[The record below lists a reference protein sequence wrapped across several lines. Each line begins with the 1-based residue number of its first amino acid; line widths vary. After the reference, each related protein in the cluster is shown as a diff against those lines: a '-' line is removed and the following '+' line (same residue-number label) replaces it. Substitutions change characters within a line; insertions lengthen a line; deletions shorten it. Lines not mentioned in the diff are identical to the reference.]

1 MSDLSYAEV
10 SARLQARWPEQKIDP
25 TLDRVQRL
33 VELLGDPQK
42 SYPVVHLT
50 GTNGKTST
58 ARMIDSLLREAGLR
72 TGRFT
77 SPHLESVRE
86 RITLNGEPISE
97 ERFVETYVEIE
108 PYLDVVDAE
117 QEHPL
122 SFFEA
127 ITGMAFAAFADAP
140 VDVAIIEVGLGG
152 TWDST
157 NVADGTVAVITPV
170 AVDHAHI
177 LGADPVTIA
186 RDKSGIIKSGST
198 TVVSQQSMD
207 VLEVLMAKAA
217 QAGSSIVR
225 EGLEFGV
232 VSRSVAVG
240 GQLISLKGLGGEYD
254 DIFLPLHGE
263 YQAHNAST
271 AVAAVEA
278 LFGASEEAEGRV
290 TTELL
295 QAGFAEVTSPGR
307 LEVVRTSPT
316 ILIDAAHNPHG
327 AQASVAAVSEA
338 FAFQPLIGVLGCMK
352 DKDVYGLL
360 EAYEP
365 IMETV
370 ICTRNSFLDRS
381 MPAEELGELAMEIF
395 GEDRVLVRPH
405 LIDAID
411 DAIRLAEEGS
421 IAMGSGGVLIT
432 GSVVT
437 AGEARTLLVRKPKEA
452 DPLPGYSD
460 ATDADNGDEE

>member
-33 VELLGDPQK
+33 VDLLGDPHK

-58 ARMIDSLLREAGLR
+58 ARMIDSLLQEAGLR

-97 ERFVETYVEIE
+97 ERFVETYAELE
-108 PYLDVVDAE
+108 PYLDVVDSE
-117 QEHPL
+117 QEHSL

-127 ITGMAFAAFADAP
+127 ITGMAFAVFADAP

-157 NVADGTVAVITPV
+157 NVADGTVSVITPV

-186 RDKSGIIKSGST
+186 RDKSGIIKPGST
-198 TVVSQQSMD
+198 AVVSRQSLD
-207 VLEVLMAKAA
+207 VLEVLMGRAA
-217 QAGSSIVR
+217 QVGAPILR

-240 GQLISLKGLGGEYD
+240 GQLISLKGIGGEYD

-263 YQAHNAST
+263 YQAHNAAT

-307 LEVVRTSPT
+307 MEVVRTSPT
-316 ILIDAAHNPHG
+316 IIVDAAHNPHG
-327 AQASVAAVSEA
+327 AQATVETVSEA

-360 EAYEP
+360 EAFEP
-365 IMETV
+365 VMETV
-370 ICTRNSFLDRS
+370 ICTRNSFLERS
-381 MPAEELGELAMEIF
+381 MPAEELGELAAEIF

-405 LIDAID
+405 LVDALD
-411 DAIRLAEEGS
+411 DAIRLAEENA
-421 IAMGSGGVLIT
+421 IAMGSGGVLVT

-452 DPLPGYSD
+452 DVAAGDPFARDYS
-460 ATDADNGDEE
+460 GDRE

>member
-10 SARLQARWPEQKIDP
+10 SARLQARWPEQKMDP
-25 TLDRVQRL
+25 TLERVQRL

-42 SYPVVHLT
+42 AYPVVHLT

-58 ARMIDSLLREAGLR
+58 ARMIDQLLQEAGLR

-77 SPHLESVRE
+77 SPHLETVRE

-97 ERFVETYVEIE
+97 ERFVETYAELE
-108 PYLDVVDAE
+108 PYLEVVDAE

-122 SFFEA
+122 SFFEVVTA
-127 ITGMAFAAFADAP
+127 MAYAAFADAP
-140 VDVAIIEVGLGG
+140 VDVAVIEVGLGG
-152 TWDST
+152 AWDAT
-157 NVADGTVAVITPV
+157 NVADGTVSVITPV

-186 RDKSGIIKSGST
+186 SEKSGIVKPGGT
-198 TVVSQQSMD
+198 TVTSQQSLD

-217 QAGSSIVR
+217 EVGAPIVR

-254 DIFLPLHGE
+254 DVFLPLHGE
-263 YQAHNAST
+263 YQAHNAAT

-278 LFGASEEAEGRV
+278 LFGAGEETAGRV
-290 TTELL
+290 TTDLL

-307 LEVVRTSPT
+307 MEVVRTSPT
-316 ILIDAAHNPHG
+316 IIVDAAHNPHG
-327 AQASVAAVSEA
+327 AQATAETVSEA

-370 ICTRNSFLDRS
+370 VCTRNSFLERS
-381 MPAEELGELAMEIF
+381 MPAEELGELAAEVF
-395 GEDRVLVRPH
+395 GEERVLVRPH

-411 DAIRLAEEGS
+411 DAIRLAEENA

-437 AGEARTLLVRKPKEA
+437 AGEARALLVRKPK
-452 DPLPGYSD
+452 D
-460 ATDADNGDEE
+460 AE

>member
-1 MSDLSYAEV
+1 MSDLTYAEV
-10 SARLQARWPEQKIDP
+10 SARLQQRWPEHKIEP
-25 TLDRVQRL
+25 TLDRVRRL

-42 SYPVVHLT
+42 AYPVVHLT

-58 ARMIDSLLREAGLR
+58 ARMIDALLHEAGLR

-86 RITLNGEPISE
+86 RITLDGEPISE
-97 ERFVETYVEIE
+97 QRFVEAYDELA

-122 SFFEA
+122 SFFEVMTA
-127 ITGMAFAAFADAP
+127 MAFAVFADAP
-140 VDVAIIEVGLGG
+140 VDVAIVEVGLGG

-177 LGADPVTIA
+177 LGRDPVTIA
-186 RDKSGIIKSGST
+186 GDKAGIIKPGGT
-198 TVVSQQSMD
+198 AVMAQQS
-207 VLEVLMAKAA
+207 VEVFEVLLRRAA
-217 QAGSSIVR
+217 EVGAQVAR

-232 VSRSVAVG
+232 TSRSVAVG
-240 GQLISLKGLGGEYD
+240 GQLISLQGLGGEYD
-254 DIFLPLHGE
+254 DIFVPLHGE
-263 YQAHNAST
+263 YQAHNAAT

-278 LFGASEEAEGRV
+278 LFGASPQTEDRV

-307 LEVVRTSPT
+307 MEVVRTSPT
-316 ILIDAAHNPHG
+316 IVVDAAHNPHG
-327 AQASVAAVSEA
+327 AEATAATVSEA
-338 FAFQPLIGVLGCMK
+338 FTFQPLIGVLGCMK
-352 DKDVYGLL
+352 DKDVYGVL

-370 ICTRNSFLDRS
+370 VCTRNSFVERS
-381 MPAEELGELAMEIF
+381 MPAEELGELAAEVF

-411 DAIRLAEEGS
+411 DAIRLAEENAVALGT
-421 IAMGSGGVLIT
+421 GGVLIT
-432 GSVVT
+432 GSVIT
-437 AGEARTLLVRKPKEA
+437 AGEARALLVRKPK
-452 DPLPGYSD
+452 DD
-460 ATDADNGDEE
+460 R

>member
-1 MSDLSYAEV
+1 MSDLSFAEV
-10 SARLQARWPEQKIDP
+10 SARLQARWPEHKIEP
-25 TLDRVQRL
+25 TLDRVRRL

-42 SYPVVHLT
+42 AYPVVHLT

-58 ARMIDSLLREAGLR
+58 ARMVDALLREAGLR

-77 SPHLESVRE
+77 SPHLESV
-86 RITLNGEPISE
+86 P
-97 ERFVETYVEIE
+97 
-108 PYLDVVDAE
+108 
-117 QEHPL
+117 
-122 SFFEA
+122 FFEVMTA
-127 ITGMAFAAFADAP
+127 MAFAVFADAP
-140 VDVAIIEVGLGG
+140 VDVAVIEVGLGG

-157 NVADGTVAVITPV
+157 NVADGTVSVITPV

-186 RDKSGIIKSGST
+186 TDKSGIIKPGGT
-198 TVVSQQSMD
+198 AVMSQQSLD
-207 VLEVLMAKAA
+207 VFEVLLRKAA
-217 QAGSSIVR
+217 EVGAQVAR
-225 EGLEFGV
+225 EGIEFGV
-232 VSRSVAVG
+232 TSRSVAVG

-263 YQAHNAST
+263 YQAHNAAT

-278 LFGASEEAEGRV
+278 LFGASPSTEGRI

-307 LEVVRTSPT
+307 MEVVRTSPT
-316 ILIDAAHNPHG
+316 IIVDAAHNPHG
-327 AQASVAAVSEA
+327 AEATVATVSEA

-370 ICTRNSFLDRS
+370 VCTRNSFVERS
-381 MPAEELGELAMEIF
+381 MPAEELGELAAEVF

-405 LIDAID
+405 LVDAID
-411 DAIRLAEEGS
+411 DAIRLAEENA
-421 IAMGSGGVLIT
+421 IALGTGGVLIT
-432 GSVVT
+432 GSVIT
-437 AGEARTLLVRKPKEA
+437 AGEARALLVRKPKQ
-452 DPLPGYSD
+452 
-460 ATDADNGDEE
+460 DER